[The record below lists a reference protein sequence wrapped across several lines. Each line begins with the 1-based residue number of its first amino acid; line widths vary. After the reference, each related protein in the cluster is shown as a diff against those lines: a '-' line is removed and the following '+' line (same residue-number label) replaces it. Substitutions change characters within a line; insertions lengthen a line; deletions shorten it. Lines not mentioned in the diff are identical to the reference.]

1 MTNLVIVESP
11 TKAKTIK
18 RFLGKG
24 YTVKSSYGHIRDLPK
39 KEMGIDIENDFEP
52 KYVIPPKAKKT
63 VTGLKND
70 VKKADIVYL
79 ATDEDRE
86 GEAISWHLVH
96 ALKLKD
102 VQIKRITFHEIT
114 KNAIDEAL
122 KNARELDQNLIDAQ
136 QARRVL
142 DRLVGYELSPFL
154 WKKIKYGLSAGRVQ
168 SVAVRLIVEREREI
182 EAFKPQ
188 EYWTITAD
196 VSKTGK
202 PKKEAFPAK
211 LVKVDGKRL
220 DKFALGDRKTSD
232 KIIKDLKDAD
242 YKVVDLAR
250 KEKLR
255 RPLPPYTTST
265 LQQDAGRRLGFSAK
279 QTMMLAQQLYEGIEL
294 GKEGSVGLITYM
306 RTDSMNLAKSAITEA
321 RNVLQNKFGKEFV
334 PAKPRFY
341 KTKSKGAQEA
351 HEAIR
356 PTMLARTPD
365 EVKAH
370 LDSRQL
376 KLYDLIWK
384 RTLACQAADA
394 KLDSTTIDIEAT
406 KHSFRAAG
414 SVITFPGFLEIYQDG
429 GAAANEIILPEV
441 KKNEKLDLHE
451 LKPEQHFTQPPARYS
466 EAGLVKKLEELGIG
480 RPSTY
485 APTISTV
492 QDRGYVE
499 KEEKRLK
506 PTEIGILVNDVLVE
520 HFPKIVDYQFTA
532 RLEEDLD
539 IIAIGKK
546 EWVPVISDFYKPFK
560 SNLQK
565 KDKELTKKDLTEEAS
580 DEVCEKC
587 GEPMVIKMGRF
598 GRFYACTGY
607 PDCKTTKPLAEEK
620 EQIPEEFADEQ
631 CPECGERM
639 QVKRGR
645 FGPFLGCSQY
655 PDCKGIKKIEVKTGV
670 ACPECGKG
678 DIVEKK
684 SRKGR
689 TFYACNKYPECEYA
703 MWSKPTG
710 DKCPECKSLLAY
722 AAAGKVR
729 CSAKECKFETEA
741 PESKD

>member
-52 KYVIPPKAKKT
+52 TYIIPPKAKKT
-63 VTGLKND
+63 VSTLKTD
-70 VKKADIVYL
+70 VKKADTVYL

-96 ALKLKD
+96 ALKLKKD
-102 VQIKRITFHEIT
+102 VIKRITFHEIT
-114 KNAIDEAL
+114 KNAIEEAL
-122 KNARELDQNLIDAQ
+122 KNARDLDQDLIDAQ

-168 SVAVRLIVEREREI
+168 SVCVRLIVEREREI

-196 VSKTGK
+196 VSKSKK

-220 DKFALGDRKTSD
+220 DKFGLSDKKSSD
-232 KIIKDLKDAD
+232 KIVKDLKDAD
-242 YKVVDLAR
+242 YTVVDLTK

-279 QTMMLAQQLYEGIEL
+279 QTMMLAQQLYEGVVL
-294 GKEGSVGLITYM
+294 GSEGSTGLITYM
-306 RTDSMNLAKSAITEA
+306 RTDSMSLATSAIDEA

-356 PTMLARTPD
+356 PTMLARMPED
-365 EVKAH
+365 LKSH

-376 KLYDLIWK
+376 KLYELIWK
-384 RTLACQAADA
+384 RTLACQAEDA
-394 KLDSTTIDIEAT
+394 KMDATTIDISAG
-406 KHSFRAAG
+406 KHAFRATG

-429 GAAANEIILPEV
+429 GAAVNEIILPEV
-441 KKNEKLDLHE
+441 KKAEKLDLHE

-506 PTEIGILVNDVLVE
+506 PTEIGTLVNDVLVE
-520 HFPKIVDYQFTA
+520 HFPQIVDYQFTA

-539 IIAIGKK
+539 TIAIGKK
-546 EWVPVISDFYKPFK
+546 EWVPVIRDFYKPFIA
-560 SNLQK
+560 NLKK
-565 KDKELTKKDLTEEAS
+565 KDKELSKKDLTEEAS

-587 GEPMVIKMGRF
+587 GKPMIIKMGRF

-607 PDCKTTKPLAEEK
+607 PDCKTTKPMEGEK
-620 EQIPEEFADEQ
+620 EALPPEEVADEQ
-631 CPECGERM
+631 CPECGEPM
-639 QVKRGR
+639 VVKRGR
-645 FGPFLGCSQY
+645 FGPFL
-655 PDCKGIKKIEVKTGV
+655 
-670 ACPECGKG
+670 
-678 DIVEKK
+678 
-684 SRKGR
+684 
-689 TFYACNKYPECEYA
+689 
-703 MWSKPTG
+703 
-710 DKCPECKSLLAY
+710 
-722 AAAGKVR
+722 
-729 CSAKECKFETEA
+729 
-741 PESKD
+741 